1 MGAKATTFAVPPTE
15 SETKVHKS
23 DYSDG
28 GPYCSTDR
36 TFEMKIRMG
45 KQGAA
50 ALAPS
55 TVGEKFKEAAQ
66 KIPYGVAYRIEK
78 PCPEWKAEPR
88 ILPVD
93 KWYSVTFEKYYA
105 DCRHVARAFIDLGMK
120 RFDAV
125 NIYGFNS
132 PYWFMGTFGAIL
144 GGGVVAGVYPTDTP
158 E

>member
-93 KWYSVTFEKYYA
+93 KWY
-105 DCRHVARAFIDLGMK
+105 
-120 RFDAV
+120 
-125 NIYGFNS
+125 
-132 PYWFMGTFGAIL
+132 
-144 GGGVVAGVYPTDTP
+144 
-158 E
+158 

>member
-55 TVGEKFKEAAQ
+55 TVGEKFKDQEMAGHIQLQRGERSSLSYLASL
-66 KIPYGVAYRIEK
+66 
-78 PCPEWKAEPR
+78 
-88 ILPVD
+88 IL
-93 KWYSVTFEKYYA
+93 
-105 DCRHVARAFIDLGMK
+105 
-120 RFDAV
+120 
-125 NIYGFNS
+125 
-132 PYWFMGTFGAIL
+132 
-144 GGGVVAGVYPTDTP
+144 
-158 E
+158 